1 MISFLIISII
11 FIMSQGFFA
20 GMETGM
26 VSVMRPRVE
35 HAAKNGSYAASLM
48 LFFVM
53 KPGIMIAT
61 CLIGVNISVVMASL
75 MMKKFVESLGFGSG
89 VGLLIT
95 TAVLSVILLSCEI
108 LPKNWFRQAPYERCS
123 QFIYILYAT
132 YLILFLPVRLFASFT
147 DFLSRIMSSVGHN
160 SATNAVMRE
169 DFRLFLR
176 ESETTGAIDK
186 ETCAILDKAADIPG
200 MKVAEIMTKKDSVID
215 IPAGFSIQEAFD
227 FCRSH
232 NIIKAP
238 VYSVSADGTHV
249 WNGVFN
255 IYDAIF
261 SVDEDIWN
269 KTKAV
274 SCLRPLHELN
284 ANCSLSETLE
294 HSRKNKVSMFA
305 IVDPET
311 HKQAGILKPED
322 IAGMLFE

>member
-1 MISFLIISII
+1 MISFLIVSIL

-53 KPGIMIAT
+53 NPGIMIAT

-75 MMKKFVESLGFGSG
+75 MMKKFVESIGFGSG
-89 VGLLIT
+89 VGLLVT
-95 TAVLSVILLSCEI
+95 TAILSVILLSCEI

-123 QFIYILYAT
+123 QFIFILYAV
-132 YLILFLPVRLFASFT
+132 YLMLFLPVRLFAAFT
-147 DFLSRIMSSVGHN
+147 DFLSRLMSSVGHN
-160 SATNAVMRE
+160 STTNALMRE

-176 ESETTGAIDK
+176 ESETTGSIDK
-186 ETCAILDKAADIPG
+186 ATCTILDKAVDIPG
-200 MKVAEIMTKKDSVID
+200 MKVSEIMTVKAGVTD
-215 IPAGFSIQEAFD
+215 IPAAFSIREAFD
-227 FCRSH
+227 FCRAR
-232 NIIKAP
+232 NMIKAP

-261 SVDEDIWN
+261 SVDEKLWDT
-269 KTKAV
+269 TKAV
-274 SCLRPLHELN
+274 SCLRPLHELDGN
-284 ANCSLSETLE
+284 STLSETLE

-305 IVDPET
+305 IVDPEN
-311 HKQAGILKPED
+311 HSRIGILKPED